1 MAVLILNIC
10 MKISELL
17 IEAIVKTKKG
27 PIIRA
32 QNRLQIESS
41 LIKSEW
47 RELRAIILPNQ
58 MWYVDSSDM
67 IHYEMARELKEHT
80 TVDLTD
86 GIGVFIR
93 DRRGHEH
100 PVRNDSSNTY
110 YSVTSNKSI
119 RGDLMLT
126 SADYGLE
133 NYHKISNYPIIKRF
147 GLYH

>member
-1 MAVLILNIC
+1 
-10 MKISELL
+10 MKIYELL
-17 IEAIVKTKKG
+17 IEAIVKTKFG

-58 MWYVDSSDM
+58 MWFVDSSDM
-67 IHYEMARELKEHT
+67 IHYEMARQLKEHT
-80 TVDLTD
+80 TIDHELIAN

-93 DRRGHEH
+93 DERRAEY
-100 PVRNDSSNTY
+100 PVSDNGGPY
-110 YSVTSNKSI
+110 YSSI
-119 RGDLMLT
+119 SKKPIQGQLML
-126 SADYGLE
+126 SRADYGFNL
-133 NYHKISNYPIIKRF
+133 YDKIDEYPIVKRF